1 MDNKYNYTIIGA
13 GIVGLA
19 TAINL
24 LKKKPNSKILVLE
37 KEAVLGKHQTG
48 NNSGVIHSGIYYK
61 PGSAKAVNCKRG
73 YRLLLDYC
81 DENEISYELCGKLIV
96 ATNKSE
102 EAELDKIYN
111 RGIENGLENL
121 KIIDRDKIKE
131 YEPYSSGTK
140 AIYVPQT
147 GIIDYSVVLNKFS
160 ETLRNQDCKII
171 FNSEVTDFKQKNDYV
186 EVICSDKIYESE
198 FVISCTGLQSDRLAK
213 KTKKDLDLRIIPFRG
228 EYYKLREDKKHLV
241 KTLIYP
247 VPDPSFP
254 FLGVHFTKKING
266 EVEAG
271 PNAVL
276 SFKREG
282 YSKVSFNLKDSWDT
296 FSWSGF
302 HKVAL
307 SYWKTGFGEFYR
319 SYNKLAFTSALKKL
333 VPQIEAKDL
342 IVGGAGVRAQACDSK
357 GNLLDDFAFVKS
369 DRILHVC
376 NAPSPAATA
385 SLAIGEKITEMFLN

>member
-1 MDNKYNYTIIGA
+1 
-13 GIVGLA
+13 
-19 TAINL
+19 
-24 LKKKPNSKILVLE
+24 
-37 KEAVLGKHQTG
+37 
-48 NNSGVIHSGIYYK
+48 
-61 PGSAKAVNCKRG
+61 
-73 YRLLLDYC
+73 
-81 DENEISYELCGKLIV
+81 
-96 ATNKSE
+96 
-102 EAELDKIYN
+102 
-111 RGIENGLENL
+111 
-121 KIIDRDKIKE
+121 
-131 YEPYSSGTK
+131 
-140 AIYVPQT
+140 VPQT

-213 KTKKDLDLRIIPFRG
+213 KTKKDLNLRIIPFRG